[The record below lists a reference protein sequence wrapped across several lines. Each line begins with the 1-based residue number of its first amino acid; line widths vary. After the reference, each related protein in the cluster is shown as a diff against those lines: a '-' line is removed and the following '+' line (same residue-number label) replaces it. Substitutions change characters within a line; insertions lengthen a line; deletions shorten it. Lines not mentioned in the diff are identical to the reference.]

1 MSTNV
6 LATLNTG
13 GGTDLLKIKASMDK
27 AIAER
32 ETAKVN
38 LGAAEKALAA
48 AVAAK
53 NKAIEESTSEKVD
66 LIKEKMRNA
75 SKPTVIGQRIWEFL
89 KGSIANMWKPACY
102 YIVFFGVVFLLLYG
116 FSSIFSHNS
125 SINSFKSFG
134 HIQLGNMN
142 PFQVSLYKI
151 KLWFINLFKWFRPGY
166 SVKSALSMFDTNN
179 TMASSIP
186 REVLAGRCDNMTHIE
201 DSKNSECVANHPPDD
216 YKFTIK
222 PESMPDWHLLPDHFK
237 ATDQL
242 TLYMP
247 YSSNISASGDNSFYI
262 PKCDQ
267 TYYKTAAGVQVPVRM
282 YTDNGLTC
290 SLLQSP
296 STKHTNDT
304 VETLPAITIT

>member
-1 MSTNV
+1 MSMNV

-32 ETAKVN
+32 ETAKVE

-53 NKAIEESTSEKVD
+53 NKAIEKSTMEKVD

-89 KGSIANMWKPACY
+89 KGTIANIFAALGKLWRPACD
-102 YIVFFGVVFLLLYG
+102 YIVFFGVIFLLLYG

-125 SINSFKSFG
+125 SIKSFG

-142 PFQVSLYKI
+142 PFQLSLYKI

-179 TMASSIP
+179 SMASSIP
-186 REVLAGRCDNMTHIE
+186 REVVAGRCENMTNVE
-201 DSKNSECVANHPPDD
+201 DSNECVANHPPDD

-247 YSSNISASGDNSFYI
+247 YSSSASGDNSFYI

-267 TYYKTAAGVQVPVRM
+267 TYYKTAAGVKVPVRM

-290 SLLQSP
+290 SFLQINS
-296 STKHTNDT
+296 SEYKNNKR
-304 VETLPAITIT
+304 IGS